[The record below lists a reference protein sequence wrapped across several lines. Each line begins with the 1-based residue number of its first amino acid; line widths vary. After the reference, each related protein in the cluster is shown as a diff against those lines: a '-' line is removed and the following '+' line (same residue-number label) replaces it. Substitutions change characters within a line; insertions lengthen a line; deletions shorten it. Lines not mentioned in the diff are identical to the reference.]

1 MYKDS
6 EKAIEA
12 ASHELRNREIARF
25 CGEFNKEAA
34 LVSRDD
40 VMSLFA
46 PDRRCYV
53 DRRAAYKHMRMESF

>member
-12 ASHELRNREIARF
+12 AAQELRNREINKL

-34 LVSRDD
+34 LVSRDEI
-40 VMSLFA
+40 MSLFA
-46 PDRRCYV
+46 PERRCSV
-53 DRRAAYKHMRMESF
+53 DRRAAYNHMRMENF